1 MLPETLK
8 EIYCKLSDKIKNHLV
23 YYYNAVLL
31 LMKINAITLLEIMLQ
46 LSSDTEIIEGSL
58 LPVKRNT
65 LVSLLFKFLLG
76 KPLRYADL
84 CVSRKAAD

>member
-1 MLPETLK
+1 M
-8 EIYCKLSDKIKNHLV
+8 C
-23 YYYNAVLL
+23 
-31 LMKINAITLLEIMLQ
+31 Q